1 MKRWALVSL
10 LLIALQMPSSSQA
23 RQTGAF
29 SGKVT
34 DLVSGKPIP
43 EALVKVQKTGFYAV
57 TDSSGK
63 FMIKNVPVG
72 CYFIEVIKFGYAN
85 QVLPNQIINGLTP
98 VFVAIQMTSSDA
110 ASEDVFYIG
119 GIEITAEKELLPDEP
134 QTVTKIRSSEIEHIQ
149 ATSLGDIM
157 DLVPGTEMKNQPNL
171 KEPVKA
177 MIRDPRGT
185 NRESAF
191 GTKILIDDI
200 PISNNTN
207 MQTGT
212 MAGIQTSS
220 ADGIDL
226 REIPADNIESVEVIR
241 GIAPAKYGDYVGGI
255 VKVSTKSKQRA
266 YQRIKAKNNPDTKE
280 ASLTGALQLG
290 QTSVNYALGWGMSE
304 RDIRWENDN
313 YHRLNA
319 QFSFKNDLF
328 QNRLRVKNTFYLY
341 RTLDEVKID
350 PSDSAAI
357 SSYNRGYRLVYGHN
371 GNFNLSAISKMTY
384 NLFVTYR
391 HINSYKQQRKVT
403 QRTPM
408 STLMEPGTV
417 AAIIPDN
424 YYIYRYTTTGDEF
437 SIGQK
442 FEWERCFF
450 TGRFFHK
457 FSIGENFRFE
467 NNYGPG
473 KQYNL
478 LKPSSAGD
486 RPRSFDDVPGAKS
499 LSFYLADRIT
509 GKFIKEFTL
518 DLGFR
523 YESYNTDALFKSGKL
538 FHGKNGTFFNPRIN
552 GVLYLSR
559 NTQLRA
565 GYGASSK
572 SPSLHSIYPEPYY
585 VDVLDLLP
593 VYVTPDSFYY
603 DRNSVISTYIFSK
616 NNPNLQGYQ
625 EQKFEASLDQKIGNV
640 GLVLTGYYSE
650 RTDEPESLINPF
662 LYSKYIRPNWP
673 ASGGEVVD
681 TTFVGTYS
689 TRINAGWSKF
699 SGCELT
705 LETKRFKRLHTSF
718 KINAAYSYVKGG
730 SDLPSYGSIRQSL
743 LQIPVYKSREFWTE
757 KLVLTYQAN
766 FLSKPLGIWVTFTA
780 QQVPVHNDKYLGAA
794 DTLAI
799 GYWDG
804 HSGRIIDIPET
815 NRRDETYQDFRL
827 RRSDYTWLVEER
839 PNKWIFNVK
848 VSKSLYKGAE
858 ISLFVNN
865 VFDNRALYKVV
876 RSTTPYYRRRNP
888 EIFYGVEFSML
899 LDRFYK

>member
-1 MKRWALVSL
+1 MKRWALVCL
-10 LLIALQMPSSSQA
+10 LLLPAISFSQT
-23 RQTGAF
+23 TGAF
-29 SGKVT
+29 TGRVT
-34 DLVSGKPIP
+34 DLISGKPICD
-43 EALVKVQKTGFYAV
+43 ALIKVQKSGFYAV

-72 CYFIEVIKFGYAN
+72 TWFLEAIKFGYPN
-85 QVLPNQIINGLTP
+85 QVLPNQVITGAVPT
-98 VFVAIQMTSSDA
+98 FVPIQMATSAVSA
-110 ASEDVFYIG
+110 EDVFYIG
-119 GIEITAEKELLPDEP
+119 GIEVTAEKELLPDQP
-134 QTVTKIRSSEIEHIQ
+134 QTVTQIRSSEIEHIQ

-177 MIRDPRGT
+177 MIRDPRST

-191 GTKILIDDI
+191 GTKIIIDEI
-200 PISNNTN
+200 PISNNSN

-212 MAGIQTSS
+212 LAGIQTN
-220 ADGIDL
+220 AGDGLDL

-255 VKVSTKSKQRA
+255 VKVATKSKQKS
-266 YQRIKAKNNPDTKE
+266 YQRIKAKNNPDTRE
-280 ASLTGALQLG
+280 VSLTGATQLG
-290 QTSVNYALGWGMSE
+290 QTAVNYTLGWGRSE
-304 RDIRWENDN
+304 RDIRWENDH

-319 QFSFKNDLF
+319 QFSFKNDLLD
-328 QNRLRVKNTFYLY
+328 NRLKMNNSIYYY
-341 RTLDEVKID
+341 RTIDEVKID
-350 PSDSAAI
+350 PTDSSAI

-371 GNFNLSAISKMTY
+371 GSFEQSAISKFDY

-408 STLMEPGTV
+408 SILLQPGTV
-417 AAIIPDN
+417 EAIIPDN
-424 YYIYRYTTTGDEF
+424 YYIYKYTTTGDEL

-442 FEWERCFF
+442 FEWERRFF
-450 TGRFFHK
+450 TGSFFHT
-457 FSIGENFRFE
+457 FSAGENFSFE

-473 KQYNL
+473 MQYDI

-486 RPRSFDDVPGAKS
+486 RPYSFDAVPGTKDFS
-499 LSFYLADRIT
+499 IYLADRMT
-509 GKFIKEFTL
+509 GKFYKEFTL

-523 YESYNTDALFKSGKL
+523 YESYNPEALFKSGKL

-552 GVLYLSR
+552 GVLYLAR

-572 SPSLHSIYPEPYY
+572 SPALNSIFPEPYY
-585 VDVLDLLP
+585 FDVLDLLP

-603 DRNSVISTYIFSK
+603 NRNALISTYVFSRS
-616 NNPNLQGYQ
+616 NPELQGYQ
-625 EQKFEASLDQKIGNV
+625 EEKFEASLDQRIGNV
-640 GLVLTGYYSE
+640 GLVLTGYYSK
-650 RTDEPESLINPF
+650 RSDEPESLLHPF

-673 ASGGEVVD
+673 QTGGEEVD
-681 TTFVGTYS
+681 TTFVGSYS
-689 TRINAGWSKF
+689 TQVNTGWSKF

-705 LETKRFKRLHTSF
+705 LETKTFKKLQTSF
-718 KINAAYSYVKGG
+718 KFNVAYSFVRSG
-730 SDLPSYGSIRQSL
+730 SELPMYGSIRQKTM
-743 LQIPVYKSREFWTE
+743 QIPVYKSTESWTE
-757 KLVLTYQAN
+757 KLILTYQAN
-766 FLSKPLGIWVTFTA
+766 YLSKPLGIWVTLTA
-780 QQVPVHNDKYLGAA
+780 QQVPLHNDKTLGYA

-804 HSGRIIDIPET
+804 YAGQFVSIPEADRMNT
-815 NRRDETYQDFRL
+815 EFDAFRL
-827 RRSDYTWLVEER
+827 QRADYEWLVEER

-858 ISLFVNN
+858 VSLFVNN
-865 VFDNRALYKVV
+865 VFDDRALYRVV
-876 RSTTPYYRRRNP
+876 RSSTPYYQRRNP

-899 LDRFYK
+899 LDEFFHK